1 MIAFSSFFS
10 ISISQTIAVIYRRVR
25 VDLVFI
31 LSTITR
37 DLHNTRTSRLV
48 HNQKQLHRRQLPTT
62 PLSNL
67 DTNKPAAAL
76 NASNTNQP
84 CRQAHRTAPT
94 PKTKASTHPVPP
106 LPQPVR
112 YPLPNLTTSRSC
124 HDSNTQQPAHQAC
137 TQHRAALP
145 ASKSTANR
153 PSSTTAGA
161 RSTTRIR
168 LLRRR
173 MGGTTIKMASLLVK
187 ED

>member
-1 MIAFSSFFS
+1 MQSYIKESELFSCLSCQPSPDIFTTHARHVSYTTRNSFIAVNRQPHHHP
-10 ISISQTIAVIYRRVR
+10 ISISA
-25 VDLVFI
+25 
-31 LSTITR
+31 
-37 DLHNTRTSRLV
+37 
-48 HNQKQLHRRQLPTT
+48 NQPT
-62 PLSNL
+62 L
-67 DTNKPAAAL
+67 L

-94 PKTKASTHPVPP
+94 PRAKAPTHPVPP
-106 LPQPVR
+106 HPQPVR
-112 YPLPNLTTSRSC
+112 YPLSNLFTSSSC

-145 ASKSTANR
+145 AVKRTANH

-187 ED
+187 EDGRGGYNGVR